1 MPNANE
7 VYEKL
12 SKKEKLSI
20 LKTIDTIVDMNTPL
34 EVSKK
39 LADQLLKKL
48 LSLGI
53 FESSN
58 VLYIKSEKSAFQ
70 RIISLSI
77 FKSIRSIRNLKKAKA
92 KSGF

>member
-1 MPNANE
+1 MPNAND
-7 VYEKL
+7 VYENL
-12 SKKEKLSI
+12 SKKEKSSI

-34 EVSKK
+34 EISKK

-53 FESSN
+53 FEASN
-58 VLYIKSEKSAFQ
+58 VLYIKTKKNAFQ

-77 FKSIRSIRNLKKAKA
+77 FKRIKSMRSLKKLKV